1 MRLDAGPGYPSKS
14 KTNRT
19 SDTSPANHHAG
30 PTGYRLVQPHP
41 RPAPGPVATP
51 LTTSEAPAPALSLNE
66 AKERLDT
73 TGLLFL
79 FFADPATGRGGLVHR
94 TGHCPTFPVR
104 PKA

>member
-73 TGLLFL
+73 TALPPFL
-79 FFADPATGRGGLVHR
+79 FFADRSRRPRPPNGPLPDVPRPAEGLV
-94 TGHCPTFPVR
+94 
-104 PKA
+104 